1 MKSYNFEVAHGYDV
15 LKGFVEA
22 ESKEEAIKKIENE
35 EWNDVYDEC
44 DGGWDEPVKGYEIIN
59 KSNPT

>member
-22 ESKEEAIKKIENE
+22 ESKEEAIKNIENE
-35 EWNDVYDEC
+35 EWDDVYDEC
-44 DGGWDEPVKGYEIIN
+44 YGGWDEPVKGYEIIDIW
-59 KSNPT
+59 